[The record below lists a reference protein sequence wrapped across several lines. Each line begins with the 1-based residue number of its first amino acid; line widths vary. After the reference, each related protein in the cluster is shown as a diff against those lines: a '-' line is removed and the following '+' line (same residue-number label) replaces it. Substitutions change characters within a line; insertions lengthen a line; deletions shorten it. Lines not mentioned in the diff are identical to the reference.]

1 MGPAINNT
9 AEQEDEVS
17 MNEFIDDFFKPWY
30 KSTEGDESEQVE
42 GEDPIL
48 EVEKIVHLKGMWYIS
63 LISMLPQGITY

>member
-1 MGPAINNT
+1 
-9 AEQEDEVS
+9 

-48 EVEKIVHLKGMWYIS
+48 EVEKIVSHTGRANKTRYLTKWKGSEPY
-63 LISMLPQGITY
+63 P